1 MNRKEQIFKKIK
13 QHLNYLKE
21 THPNYNVIYIG
32 LQGSQNYDLDIYSE
46 QYESD
51 VDTKAILV
59 PSLKDIS
66 LNKKPVS
73 TTVILPDNSHCD
85 CKDIRLMFDN
95 FKKQNINFI
104 EILFTEFRIINPLYK
119 DLILDLI
126 GMGEDI
132 AHLNENQAL
141 RCMAGMSMEKKKALC
156 HPYPNL
162 IEKIEK
168 YGYDG
173 KQLHHIIRMN
183 DFIKAYTSGKSYKEC
198 LTTYNNKELLMDAKL
213 SKFSLEEALKLSEEF
228 DQDTKTI
235 KDKFLKE
242 EDEVN
247 QDTLEKLHNLQYE
260 IIKRTIELE
269 ILPKEEKKEIDPNQ
283 FPRVF
288 VTSDIHF
295 LHANVLKYETNRL
308 KLVKLKHSDYIKKV
322 LNENNINTNPNSE
335 DFDSD
340 IFNENFDKAFNDYYN
355 VAIKEF
361 DEEIIKLWNKTVNK
375 DDLVYILGD
384 IALNYSDIY
393 DVNNLISRLNGNK
406 VLVIGN
412 HDKYTL
418 QNKKFDK
425 SLFLEI
431 VDYKEIK
438 YNDKYIVMSHY
449 PIASFNRQDNG
460 GMCLYGHIHSNKL
473 NSPIPHA
480 YNVGMDVN
488 NYRPVDINNFIKLD
502 NLCDIK
508 TDRHSNI

>member
-1 MNRKEQIFKKIK
+1 MNRKELIFKKMK

-228 DQDTKTI
+228 DQDTKMI

-260 IIKRTIELE
+260 IIKRYL
-269 ILPKEEKKEIDPNQ
+269 
-283 FPRVF
+283 
-288 VTSDIHF
+288 
-295 LHANVLKYETNRL
+295 
-308 KLVKLKHSDYIKKV
+308 
-322 LNENNINTNPNSE
+322 
-335 DFDSD
+335 
-340 IFNENFDKAFNDYYN
+340 
-355 VAIKEF
+355 
-361 DEEIIKLWNKTVNK
+361 
-375 DDLVYILGD
+375 
-384 IALNYSDIY
+384 
-393 DVNNLISRLNGNK
+393 
-406 VLVIGN
+406 
-412 HDKYTL
+412 
-418 QNKKFDK
+418 
-425 SLFLEI
+425 
-431 VDYKEIK
+431 
-438 YNDKYIVMSHY
+438 
-449 PIASFNRQDNG
+449 
-460 GMCLYGHIHSNKL
+460 
-473 NSPIPHA
+473 
-480 YNVGMDVN
+480 
-488 NYRPVDINNFIKLD
+488 
-502 NLCDIK
+502 
-508 TDRHSNI
+508 

>member
-1 MNRKEQIFKKIK
+1 MNRKELIFKKMK

-228 DQDTKTI
+228 DQDTKMI

-308 KLVKLKHSDYIKKV
+308 KLVKLKHNDYI
-322 LNENNINTNPNSE
+322 NETLRKNNINT
-335 DFDSD
+335 D
-340 IFNENFDKAFNDYYN
+340 
-355 VAIKEF
+355 
-361 DEEIIKLWNKTVNK
+361 
-375 DDLVYILGD
+375 
-384 IALNYSDIY
+384 
-393 DVNNLISRLNGNK
+393 
-406 VLVIGN
+406 
-412 HDKYTL
+412 
-418 QNKKFDK
+418 
-425 SLFLEI
+425 
-431 VDYKEIK
+431 
-438 YNDKYIVMSHY
+438 
-449 PIASFNRQDNG
+449 
-460 GMCLYGHIHSNKL
+460 
-473 NSPIPHA
+473 
-480 YNVGMDVN
+480 
-488 NYRPVDINNFIKLD
+488 
-502 NLCDIK
+502 
-508 TDRHSNI
+508 